1 MCVGM
6 ECPSKVSESDTLCYT
21 CDQHLI
27 TGITKLPTSRKV
39 LSTFRTY
46 CTDGGQVAQMVV
58 HFANFQVQAWKR
70 GVLGWVTLGLGCF
83 MYVHILER
91 GV

>member
-1 MCVGM
+1 M
-6 ECPSKVSESDTLCYT
+6 KRQAQNL
-21 CDQHLI
+21 DQNLELAKGYGI
-27 TGITKLPTSRKV
+27 MNITKLPTSRKV

-58 HFANFQVQAWKR
+58 HFANFQVQARKR
-70 GVLGWVTLGLGCF
+70 GGLGWVTLGLGCF